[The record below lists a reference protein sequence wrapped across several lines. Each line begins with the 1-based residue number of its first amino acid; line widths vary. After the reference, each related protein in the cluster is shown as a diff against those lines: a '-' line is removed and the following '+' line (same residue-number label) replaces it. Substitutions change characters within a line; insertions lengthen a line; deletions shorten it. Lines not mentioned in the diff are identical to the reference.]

1 MHVWSSPC
9 VRTRYHSAVAVPNT
23 SNQYAA
29 MSRVAVLGMGLLG
42 SGFAEGLLSRGGTEL
57 VVWNRTSSKVEPLLA
72 LGATSAPSAAEAVR
86 GAERVHL
93 VLLDDDTVDATIAD
107 FQAALH
113 PDAVILDHTTTL
125 PARTAA
131 RAAALEAAGIKY
143 LHAPVMM
150 GPGAARTAKGMMLV
164 AGPTARFDS
173 VKAALTE
180 MTGELWH
187 VGERTDLA
195 AIYKLFGNA
204 STLSVVGVLADV
216 MRMADAADVER
227 SGVLEM
233 LNRVNLNGP
242 LGMRGIMM
250 VTGNY
255 EPNFTLDVARKDLRL
270 MLETAGDA
278 PTPML
283 SALASRMD
291 EEIANGQGSED
302 FAIIGK
308 GSGVPV

>member
-1 MHVWSSPC
+1 
-9 VRTRYHSAVAVPNT
+9 
-23 SNQYAA
+23 

-57 VVWNRTSSKVEPLLA
+57 VVWNRTPSKVEPLVA
-72 LGATSAPSAAEAVR
+72 LGATSAPSPAEAVR

-113 PDAVILDHTTTL
+113 PDAVILDHTTNL

-164 AGPTARFDS
+164 AGPTARFEL
-173 VKAALTE
+173 VKSALSA
-180 MTGELWH
+180 MTGDLWH

-204 STLSVVGVLADV
+204 SALSVVGVLADV
-216 MRMADAADVER
+216 MRMADATEVER

-233 LNRVNLNGP
+233 LAKVNLNGP
-242 LGMRGIMM
+242 LGMRGTMM
-250 VTGNY
+250 ATGNY

-283 SALASRMD
+283 SALAARMD

-308 GSGVPV
+308 GSGVTAVPRTRRTSKSSLII

>member
-1 MHVWSSPC
+1 
-9 VRTRYHSAVAVPNT
+9 
-23 SNQYAA
+23 
-29 MSRVAVLGMGLLG
+29 MSRVAVLGLGLLG
-42 SGFAEGLLSRGGTEL
+42 SAVAEGLLTRGGTTV
-57 VVWNRTSSKVEPLLA
+57 VVWNRTAAKTEPLVA
-72 LGATSAPSAAEAVR
+72 LGATAAESPAEAVR

-93 VLLDDDTVDATIAD
+93 VLLDDDSVDEAIAD

-113 PDAVILDHTTTL
+113 PDAVVIDHTTTL

-131 RAAALEAAGIKY
+131 RAAALEAVGVRY

-164 AGPTARFDS
+164 AGPTERFES
-173 VKAALTE
+173 VQRALAE
-180 MTGELWH
+180 MTGELWY

-195 AIYKLFGNA
+195 AVYKLFGNA
-204 STLSVVGVLADV
+204 AALSVVGVLADV
-216 MRMADAADVER
+216 MRIADGANVPR

-233 LNRVNLNGP
+233 LAKVNLNAP
-242 LGMRGIMM
+242 LNMRGNMM
-250 VTGNY
+250 LTGEY

-270 MLETAGDA
+270 MLQTAAEGT
-278 PTPML
+278 TPML

-291 EEIANGQGSED
+291 DVIEAGQAKED

-308 GSGVPV
+308 A